1 MNTLT
6 LPEGIVCLDNALEA
20 ARGHL
25 DEELLT
31 EGANLLS
38 KVRTR
43 RAEGME
49 HTVVAFAGST
59 GSGKSSLLNAV
70 VGEDLAPVAA
80 RRPTTSRALAVTG
93 APAEGLTRWLG
104 VDQTVTTANL
114 PASTDSQLVLVDLP
128 DIDSA
133 EYSNREIAQHILM
146 RADLIVWVADPQK
159 YADSVW
165 HDDYL
170 RHFTQYGGVSLVA
183 FNQCDRLEP
192 HELPEVLAHLDELF
206 SLESFSAQVIPT
218 SALTGQGIR
227 QLQEV
232 IGKVH
237 DSKQA
242 AVLRLAADLR
252 AQGDKL
258 VRAVEAEGGEVRAS
272 AELGYFAEVSDAL
285 LESSGATQLAEAAA
299 TSYQQR
305 GKRSVD
311 WVGTAWLHQRADPLG
326 SGPEVSRQLVPAER
340 QLAIARSSI
349 HRYSADAA
357 AHLPR
362 RWRRDVVT
370 ASEEHAGEL
379 ARQSS
384 TLVSAV
390 DLGRKN
396 PAWWAIARG
405 FQMIMGAVALA
416 GLVWLIVLW
425 VAAAFHVQFPD
436 PPMVGP
442 VGLPTVLLVVGLAMG
457 VLGALVSRWLL
468 GRGARRTSERV
479 ERAVGRELS
488 KAAESQI
495 LAQLIA
501 DIERYGTFV
510 SEVRRLQSVGV

>member
-227 QLQEV
+227 QLQGV

-258 VRAVEAEGGEVRAS
+258 VRAVEAEADVVHVHGAVVEDELAGDVLHPQLERAAGVDDAGPEGAGGGDAGAP
-272 AELGYFAEVSDAL
+272 AEL
-285 LESSGATQLAEAAA
+285 
-299 TSYQQR
+299 
-305 GKRSVD
+305 
-311 WVGTAWLHQRADPLG
+311 
-326 SGPEVSRQLVPAER
+326 
-340 QLAIARSSI
+340 
-349 HRYSADAA
+349 
-357 AHLPR
+357 
-362 RWRRDVVT
+362 
-370 ASEEHAGEL
+370 
-379 ARQSS
+379 
-384 TLVSAV
+384 
-390 DLGRKN
+390 
-396 PAWWAIARG
+396 
-405 FQMIMGAVALA
+405 
-416 GLVWLIVLW
+416 
-425 VAAAFHVQFPD
+425 
-436 PPMVGP
+436 
-442 VGLPTVLLVVGLAMG
+442 
-457 VLGALVSRWLL
+457 
-468 GRGARRTSERV
+468 
-479 ERAVGRELS
+479 
-488 KAAESQI
+488 
-495 LAQLIA
+495 
-501 DIERYGTFV
+501 
-510 SEVRRLQSVGV
+510 